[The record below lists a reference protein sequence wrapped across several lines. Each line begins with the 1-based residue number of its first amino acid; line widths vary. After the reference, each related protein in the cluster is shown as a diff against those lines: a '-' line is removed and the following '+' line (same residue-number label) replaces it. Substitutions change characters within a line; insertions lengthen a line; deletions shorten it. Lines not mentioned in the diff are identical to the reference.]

1 MTVTPSVPPAPSG
14 PPSQPVP
21 QAAAAPSAADT
32 SGSTEPSP
40 ADTSRRAAAVTPSVR
55 EAYKHCEQVTRTQ
68 ARNFA
73 WGILLL
79 PPAQRRAL
87 SAVYAL
93 ARRIDDI
100 GDGDLPADRKL
111 AELRQLRGE
120 IATTTPDSPDPVL
133 AAVGDAAHRFP
144 LPMSAFD
151 DLLDGVEMDVRGD
164 TYPDF
169 DTLVRYC
176 RRVAGSIGRLSLG
189 VYGCTDPD
197 ALRRADDLGVALQQT
212 NVLRDVREDLHNHR
226 VYLPGDEL
234 TAAGITLQIG
244 ADGRLG
250 GPAGSLIDYLRSCAE
265 RAATWYDIGLPVL
278 DALDRRSAACTA
290 AMAGIY
296 LRLNRR
302 FAADPTPILERRLS
316 LPGREKAAVAVRA
329 LAGRRP

>member
-1 MTVTPSVPPAPSG
+1 MTVTPSVPSAPAGSTGSTQPDGPSG
-14 PPSQPVP
+14 SPPLKP
-21 QAAAAPSAADT
+21 T
-32 SGSTEPSP
+32 I
-40 ADTSRRAAAVTPSVR
+40 R
-55 EAYKHCEQVTRTQ
+55 EAYKHCEQVTRSQ

-79 PPAQRRAL
+79 PPSQRRAL

-100 GDGDLPADRKL
+100 GDGDLPPDRKL
-111 AELRQLRGE
+111 ADLQQLRAQLAA
-120 IATTTPDSPDPVL
+120 ATPQSSDPVL
-133 AAVGDAAHRFP
+133 AAVGDAARRFP

-212 NVLRDVREDLHNHR
+212 NVLRDVREDLQNGR
-226 VYLPGDEL
+226 VYLPADEL
-234 TAAGITLQIG
+234 RATGITLKIDS
-244 ADGRLG
+244 DGRLG
-250 GPAGSLIDYLRSCAE
+250 GPTGPLVDYLRSCAE
-265 RAATWYDIGLPVL
+265 RAAGWYDIGLPVL

-296 LRLNRR
+296 LRLNQR
-302 FAADPTPILERRLS
+302 FIADPTPILERRLS
-316 LPGREKAAVAVRA
+316 LPGREKAAVALRA

>member
-1 MTVTPSVPPAPSG
+1 VPPL
-14 PPSQPVP
+14 
-21 QAAAAPSAADT
+21 
-32 SGSTEPSP
+32 
-40 ADTSRRAAAVTPSVR
+40 TPTVR
-55 EAYKHCEQVTRTQ
+55 DAYKHCEQVTRSQ

-79 PPAQRRAL
+79 PPGQRRAL

-111 AELRQLRGE
+111 AELQELRGQ
-120 IATTTPDSPDPVL
+120 IASAAPDSADPVL
-133 AAVGDAAHRFP
+133 AAVGDAARRFP

-164 TYPDF
+164 SYPDF

-189 VYGCTDPD
+189 VYGCTDQN

-212 NVLRDVREDLHNHR
+212 NVLRDVREDLQIGR
-226 VYLPGDEL
+226 VYLPSDEL
-234 TAAGITLQIG
+234 KAAGITLQIG

-250 GPAGSLIDYLRSCAE
+250 GPAGPLVAYLRTCAG
-265 RAATWYDIGLPVL
+265 RAATWYETGLGVL
-278 DALDRRSAACTA
+278 DALDRRSTACTA

-296 LRLNRR
+296 LRLNQRI
-302 FAADPTPILERRLS
+302 AADPTPVLERRLS
-316 LPGREKAAVAVRA
+316 LPGREKAAVALRA
-329 LAGRRP
+329 LAGRWP

>member
-1 MTVTPSVPPAPSG
+1 MTVTPSVPSAPAGSGQPAQPGKRGAPAPL
-14 PPSQPVP
+14 
-21 QAAAAPSAADT
+21 
-32 SGSTEPSP
+32 
-40 ADTSRRAAAVTPSVR
+40 TPTIR
-55 EAYKHCEQVTRTQ
+55 EAYKHCEQVTRAQ

-79 PPAQRRAL
+79 PADQRRAL

-100 GDGDLPADRKL
+100 GDGDLPADTKL
-111 AELRQLRGE
+111 EQLQQLRLE
-120 IATTTPDSPDPVL
+120 IAAATPAASDPVL
-133 AAVGDAAHRFP
+133 SAVADAARRFP
-144 LPMSAFD
+144 LPMDAFG

-212 NVLRDVREDLHNHR
+212 NVLRDVREDLQNSR
-226 VYLPGDEL
+226 IYLPADEL
-234 TAAGITLQIG
+234 SAAGVTLQIG
-244 ADGRLG
+244 PDGRLG
-250 GPAGSLIDYLRSCAE
+250 GPPGALVDYLRSCAE

-278 DALDRRSAACTA
+278 DSLDRRSAACTA

-296 LRLNRR
+296 RRLNQR
-302 FAADPTPILERRLS
+302 FAADPSPILERRLS
-316 LPGREKAAVAVRA
+316 LPGREKAVVAVRA

>member
-1 MTVTPSVPPAPSG
+1 MTVTPSVPSVPSVPSDSAG
-14 PPSQPVP
+14 PSQPE
-21 QAAAAPSAADT
+21 
-32 SGSTEPSP
+32 G
-40 ADTSRRAAAVTPSVR
+40 SRRSAPLTPTVL
-55 EAYKHCEQVTRTQ
+55 EAYKHCEQVTRSQ

-79 PPAQRRAL
+79 PRDQRRAL

-111 AELRQLRGE
+111 TELQALRGQ
-120 IATTTPDSPDPVL
+120 ISAAAPDSTDPVL
-133 AAVGDAAHRFP
+133 AAVGDAARRFP

-189 VYGCTDPD
+189 VYGCTDAD
-197 ALRRADDLGVALQQT
+197 ALRKADDLGVALQQT
-212 NVLRDVREDLHNHR
+212 NVLRDVREDLQNGR
-226 VYLPGDEL
+226 IYLPGDEL
-234 TAAGITLQIG
+234 AAAGITLQIG
-244 ADGRLG
+244 SDGRLG
-250 GPAGSLIDYLRSCAE
+250 GPTGPLVDYLRSCAE
-265 RAATWYDIGLPVL
+265 RAATWYDTGLDVL

-296 LRLNRR
+296 RRLNKR

-316 LPGREKAAVAVRA
+316 LPGREKAVVAVRA
-329 LAGRRP
+329 LAGMRP

>member
-1 MTVTPSVPPAPSG
+1 MTVTPSVPSAPAG
-14 PPSQPVP
+14 
-21 QAAAAPSAADT
+21 
-32 SGSTEPSP
+32 SGSADPHRPGGASP
-40 ADTSRRAAAVTPSVR
+40 LTPTIR
-55 EAYKHCEQVTRTQ
+55 EAYKHCEQITRSQ

-79 PPAQRRAL
+79 PAGQRRAL

-111 AELRQLRGE
+111 SELQQLRGR
-120 IATTTPDSPDPVL
+120 IRAAAPSSSDPVL
-133 AAVGDAAHRFP
+133 AAVGDAARRFP

-189 VYGCTDPD
+189 VYGCTDD
-197 ALRRADDLGVALQQT
+197 GALRRADDLGVALQQT
-212 NVLRDVREDLHNHR
+212 NVLRDVREDLQNGR

-234 TAAGITLQIG
+234 SAAGITLQLG
-244 ADGRLG
+244 SDGRLG
-250 GPAGSLIDYLRSCAE
+250 GPTAPLLDYLRSCAE

-296 LRLNRR
+296 LRLNQRI
-302 FAADPTPILERRLS
+302 AADPAPVLDRRLS
-316 LPGREKAAVAVRA
+316 VPGREKAAVALRA

>member
-1 MTVTPSVPPAPSG
+1 MTVTPSVPSVPAG
-14 PPSQPVP
+14 PAGSAGSAQPDGP
-21 QAAAAPSAADT
+21 GRT
-32 SGSTEPSP
+32 STL
-40 ADTSRRAAAVTPSVR
+40 TPSIR
-55 EAYKHCEQVTRTQ
+55 EAYKHCEQITRTQ

-79 PPAQRRAL
+79 PADQRRAL

-100 GDGDLPADRKL
+100 GDGDLPAQRKL
-111 AELRQLRGE
+111 AELQQLRSH
-120 IATTTPDSPDPVL
+120 ISAATPDSPDPVL
-133 AAVGDAAHRFP
+133 AAVGDSARRFP
-144 LPMSAFD
+144 LPMNAFD
-151 DLLDGVEMDVRGD
+151 DLLDGVDMDVRGD

-189 VYGCTDPD
+189 VYGCTDAK
-197 ALRRADDLGVALQQT
+197 ALRQADDLGVALQQT
-212 NVLRDVREDLHNHR
+212 NVLRDVREDLQNGR
-226 VYLPGDEL
+226 VYLPADEL
-234 TAAGITLQIG
+234 GAAGVRLQIG
-244 ADGRLG
+244 SDGRLG
-250 GPAGSLIDYLRSCAE
+250 GPAGPLVDYLRSCAE

-296 LRLNRR
+296 LRLNQR
-302 FAADPTPILERRLS
+302 FAADPTPILDRRLS

>member
-1 MTVTPSVPPAPSG
+1 MTVTPSVPSAPAG
-14 PPSQPVP
+14 PGQPARP
-21 QAAAAPSAADT
+21 GKPGQTAPLPPT
-32 SGSTEPSP
+32 I
-40 ADTSRRAAAVTPSVR
+40 R

-79 PPAQRRAL
+79 PADQRRAL

-100 GDGDLPADRKL
+100 GDGDLPADTKLEQLQQLRTKL
-111 AELRQLRGE
+111 A
-120 IATTTPDSPDPVL
+120 AATPDASDPVL
-133 AAVGDAAHRFP
+133 AAVADAARRFP
-144 LPMSAFD
+144 LPMDAFG

-169 DTLVRYC
+169 ETLVRYC

-212 NVLRDVREDLHNHR
+212 NVLRDVREDLQNGR
-226 VYLPGDEL
+226 VYLPADEL
-234 TAAGITLQIG
+234 SAAGVTLQIG

-250 GPAGSLIDYLRSCAE
+250 GPPGPLVDYLRSCAE
-265 RAATWYDIGLPVL
+265 RAASWYDIGLPVL
-278 DALDRRSAACTA
+278 DSLDRRSAACTA

-296 LRLNRR
+296 RRLNQR
-302 FAADPTPILERRLS
+302 FVADPSPILERRLS
-316 LPGREKAAVAVRA
+316 LPGREKAVVAVRA